1 MICPPGGP
9 ERIESLTSP
18 SMTLGSTRSPMRTS
32 SRTGGQIALGMRT
45 RVGCCT
51 KTSCRSATSDLH
63 DLDAVGRKE
72 GELTRRDRD
81 VVGIGRVRR
90 GTEGERRHVQD
101 PRGSGED
108 DRVQAGS
115 DYVLANLK
123 ALPVGDQR
131 SLNSIGS
138 VGRIRAPFAD
148 LDRDVDRDLQGPGE
162 ADFMQESL
170 GILDLPHFGSMSEN

>member
-1 MICPPGGP
+1 MLKRRSSNVATPFGQRAVDVPMICPPGGP

-18 SMTLGSTRSPMRTS
+18 SMTLGSTRSPTRTS
-32 SRTGGQIALGMRT
+32 SRTGGQIAFGMRT

-51 KTSCRSATSDLH
+51 KTSCRPAMSDLH
-63 DLDAVGRKE
+63 DLDAVGRKD

-81 VVGIGRVRR
+81 VIRLGRVRC
-90 GTEGERRHVQD
+90 GTDGERWHVQD
-101 PRGSGED
+101 PRGGGED

-131 SLNSIGS
+131 GFDSIGS
-138 VGRIRAPFAD
+138 VGRVRASFAD
-148 LDRDVDRDLQGPGE
+148 LDRDVDRDLQG
-162 ADFMQESL
+162 
-170 GILDLPHFGSMSEN
+170 